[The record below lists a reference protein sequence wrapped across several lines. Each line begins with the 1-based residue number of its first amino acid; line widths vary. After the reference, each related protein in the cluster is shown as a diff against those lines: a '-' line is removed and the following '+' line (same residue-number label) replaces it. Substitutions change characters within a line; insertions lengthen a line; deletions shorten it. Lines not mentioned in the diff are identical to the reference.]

1 MKKLRNML
9 CSGIASA
16 MLLSALPVHAA
27 NMVTTTDG
35 HGESETVEETV
46 RFINE
51 HNDWG
56 IVKANG
62 SVQVGSQTVDL
73 LVTFQSPEAAMA
85 NFKNKYGD
93 ELKQIQRDHG
103 WDVLNDENYHEY
115 YHAILTQGD
124 QYFSDE
130 EINTVY
136 GFFDL
141 YENEDQNKE
150 MREMVTKLVTAPYKE
165 DREASLQKID
175 SISPSY
181 NQPVSRAAST
191 KTVRYIGDID
201 VTKATNYAKKYAKNA
216 NPAYKNFM
224 STGGDCT
231 NFASQIAYAGGLR
244 YAPVWQPYTKPW
256 INANSFGIVW
266 GKKEKSTKWSIFVKK
281 LKPGMFI
288 AADFGGDGALD
299 HVAYVAANGSSSSNK
314 YIAQHSAKAEGF
326 YYARSDS
333 TTSNWDKASNSCVLW
348 IIGNNAS

>member
-103 WDVLNDENYHEY
+103 WVMLNDENYHEY
-115 YHAILTQGD
+115 YQRFLHKVISTFLMKRSIPFMG
-124 QYFSDE
+124 S
-130 EINTVY
+130 
-136 GFFDL
+136 
-141 YENEDQNKE
+141 
-150 MREMVTKLVTAPYKE
+150 
-165 DREASLQKID
+165 
-175 SISPSY
+175 SISMK
-181 NQPVSRAAST
+181 T
-191 KTVRYIGDID
+191 KIKI
-201 VTKATNYAKKYAKNA
+201 KK
-216 NPAYKNFM
+216 
-224 STGGDCT
+224 
-231 NFASQIAYAGGLR
+231 
-244 YAPVWQPYTKPW
+244 
-256 INANSFGIVW
+256 
-266 GKKEKSTKWSIFVKK
+266 
-281 LKPGMFI
+281 
-288 AADFGGDGALD
+288 
-299 HVAYVAANGSSSSNK
+299 
-314 YIAQHSAKAEGF
+314 
-326 YYARSDS
+326 
-333 TTSNWDKASNSCVLW
+333 
-348 IIGNNAS
+348 

>member
-1 MKKLRNML
+1 ML

-201 VTKATNYAKKYAKNA
+201 VTKATNYAK
-216 NPAYKNFM
+216 
-224 STGGDCT
+224 
-231 NFASQIAYAGGLR
+231 
-244 YAPVWQPYTKPW
+244 
-256 INANSFGIVW
+256 
-266 GKKEKSTKWSIFVKK
+266 
-281 LKPGMFI
+281 
-288 AADFGGDGALD
+288 
-299 HVAYVAANGSSSSNK
+299 
-314 YIAQHSAKAEGF
+314 
-326 YYARSDS
+326 
-333 TTSNWDKASNSCVLW
+333 
-348 IIGNNAS
+348 

>member
-115 YHAILTQGD
+115 YQSKELRR
-124 QYFSDE
+124 
-130 EINTVY
+130 
-136 GFFDL
+136 
-141 YENEDQNKE
+141 NEQNGS
-150 MREMVTKLVTAPYKE
+150 TYSGGTG
-165 DREASLQKID
+165 DRETGQRSGTGYRIH
-175 SISPSY
+175 PH
-181 NQPVSRAAST
+181 
-191 KTVRYIGDID
+191 RY
-201 VTKATNYAKKYAKNA
+201 
-216 NPAYKNFM
+216 
-224 STGGDCT
+224 
-231 NFASQIAYAGGLR
+231 L
-244 YAPVWQPYTKPW
+244 
-256 INANSFGIVW
+256 
-266 GKKEKSTKWSIFVKK
+266 
-281 LKPGMFI
+281 
-288 AADFGGDGALD
+288 
-299 HVAYVAANGSSSSNK
+299 
-314 YIAQHSAKAEGF
+314 
-326 YYARSDS
+326 
-333 TTSNWDKASNSCVLW
+333 
-348 IIGNNAS
+348 

>member
-150 MREMVTKLVTAPYKE
+150 MREMVTK
-165 DREASLQKID
+165 
-175 SISPSY
+175 
-181 NQPVSRAAST
+181 
-191 KTVRYIGDID
+191 
-201 VTKATNYAKKYAKNA
+201 
-216 NPAYKNFM
+216 
-224 STGGDCT
+224 
-231 NFASQIAYAGGLR
+231 AGHC
-244 YAPVWQPYTKPW
+244 A
-256 INANSFGIVW
+256 I
-266 GKKEKSTKWSIFVKK
+266 
-281 LKPGMFI
+281 
-288 AADFGGDGALD
+288 
-299 HVAYVAANGSSSSNK
+299 
-314 YIAQHSAKAEGF
+314 
-326 YYARSDS
+326 
-333 TTSNWDKASNSCVLW
+333 
-348 IIGNNAS
+348 